1 MASVPAKNYIPRV
14 LDNELAELIHAVP
27 ALALEGP
34 KGVGK
39 TATAAR
45 LAATVRRLDVPDQ
58 RSVVAADPQ
67 LALDGQRPVLID
79 EWQRFPPVWDAIKR
93 AVDDGAEP
101 GSFLLTGSAT
111 PGDAA
116 THSGAG
122 RIVTLRMRPLSF
134 FERRREKPT
143 VSLVTLLEAGPPAI
157 DGTTD
162 IGLRDY
168 VEEIVHSGFPGFRG
182 LLGRPLRTQLDGY
195 LARIVDADLEEL
207 GLRVRRP
214 ELVRRW
220 LRAYAAATATTAT
233 YETIRD
239 AATGGQGNKPSKG
252 ATAPYRD
259 VLERLWI
266 VDPVPA
272 WAPTRNPLARL
283 THPPKHHLADPALAA
298 RLLGATAKS
307 LLTGEPAERPGKGP
321 LAGNLFESLAA
332 LSVRVYAQ
340 AAEARVGHLRTF
352 GGEREI
358 DLIVERPDGRIL
370 AIEAKLGGTVDD
382 EDVKHLLW
390 LRREL
395 GNDVIDMAVIT
406 TGPRAYRR
414 PDGVAVI
421 PLALLG
427 P

>member
-1 MASVPAKNYIPRV
+1 
-14 LDNELAELIHAVP
+14 
-27 ALALEGP
+27 
-34 KGVGK
+34 
-39 TATAAR
+39 
-45 LAATVRRLDVPDQ
+45 
-58 RSVVAADPQ
+58 
-67 LALDGQRPVLID
+67 
-79 EWQRFPPVWDAIKR
+79 
-93 AVDDGAEP
+93 
-101 GSFLLTGSAT
+101 
-111 PGDAA
+111 
-116 THSGAG
+116 
-122 RIVTLRMRPLSF
+122 
-134 FERRREKPT
+134 
-143 VSLVTLLEAGPPAI
+143 
-157 DGTTD
+157 
-162 IGLRDY
+162 
-168 VEEIVHSGFPGFRG
+168 
-182 LLGRPLRTQLDGY
+182 PLRTQLDGY

-239 AATGGQGNKPSKG
+239 AATGGEGNKPSKG

-272 WAPTRNPLARL
+272 WVPTRNPLARL

-298 RLLGATAKS
+298 RLLGATPTS
-307 LLTGEPAERPGKGP
+307 LLEGESAERPGKGP
-321 LAGNLFESLAA
+321 LVGNLFESLVAM
-332 LSVRVYAQ
+332 SVRVYAQ

-358 DLIVERPDGRIL
+358 DLIVERPDGRVL

-382 EDVKHLLW
+382 EDVKHLRW
-390 LRREL
+390 IRREL
-395 GNDVIDMAVIT
+395 GDDIIDMAVVT

>member
-1 MASVPAKNYIPRV
+1 MQENHYIPRV
-14 LDNELAELIHAVP
+14 LDDELTELLRGVP

-45 LAATVRRLDVPDQ
+45 LAATIRRLDVPAE
-58 RSVVAADPQ
+58 RSIVAADPQ
-67 LALDGQRPVLID
+67 LALDGKRPVLID
-79 EWQRFPPVWDAIKR
+79 EWQRFPPVWDAVKR

-134 FERRREKPT
+134 FERRRETPS
-143 VSLVTLLEAGPPAI
+143 VSLATLLEGGPRPV

-162 IGLRDY
+162 IRLREY
-168 VEEIVHSGFPGFRG
+168 VDEIVNSGFPGFRG
-182 LLGRPLRTQLDGY
+182 IAGRPLRTQLDGY

-220 LRAYAAATATTAT
+220 LRAYAAATATTAA

-239 AATGGQGNKPSKG
+239 AATGGEGSKPSKG

-266 VDPVPA
+266 VDPLPA
-272 WAPTRNPLARL
+272 WVPSCNPLTRL

-298 RLLGATAKS
+298 RLLGATSDS
-307 LLTGEPAERPGKGP
+307 LLKGAPAERPGKGP
-321 LAGNLFESLAA
+321 LAGNLFESLAT

-358 DLIVERPDGRIL
+358 DLIVERPDGRVV
-370 AIEAKLGGTVDD
+370 AIEVKLGGTVDD

-395 GNDVIDMAVIT
+395 GNDVIDMAVVT

>member
-1 MASVPAKNYIPRV
+1 MHEKQYILRV
-14 LDNELAELIHAVP
+14 LDAELAELIRAVP
-27 ALALEGP
+27 AIALEGP

-45 LAATVRRLDVPDQ
+45 LAATVRRLDVPAQ
-58 RSVVAADPQ
+58 RSVIAADPQ
-67 LALDGQRPVLID
+67 LALDGTQPVLID
-79 EWQRFPPVWDAIKR
+79 EWQRFPPVWDAVKR

-134 FERRREKPT
+134 FERRRERPT
-143 VSLVTLLEAGPPAI
+143 VSLATLLEGEPPAI

-162 IGLRDY
+162 IGLREY
-168 VEEIVHSGFPGFRG
+168 VEEIVNSGFPGFRDVS
-182 LLGRPLRTQLDGY
+182 GRPLRTQLDGY

-220 LRAYAAATATTAT
+220 LRAYAAATATTVT

-239 AATGGQGNKPSKG
+239 AATGGEGNKPSKG

-272 WAPTRNPLARL
+272 WVPTRNPLARL

-298 RLLGATAKS
+298 RLLGATPTS
-307 LLTGEPAERPGKGP
+307 LLEGESAERPGKGP
-321 LAGNLFESLAA
+321 LVGNLFESLVAM
-332 LSVRVYAQ
+332 SVRVYAQ

-358 DLIVERPDGRIL
+358 DLIVERPDGRVL

-382 EDVKHLLW
+382 EDVKHLRW
-390 LRREL
+390 IRREL
-395 GNDVIDMAVIT
+395 GDDIIDMAVVT